1 MKSSTKKPSQ
11 PETQKKEV
19 PQKKTVQDIRKTS
32 TLLSLP
38 PKPQTQIH
46 LLYVR
51 ATEQAPVLTFHPT
64 APYTAFTEISHAK
77 DCAFR
82 FFRSMDIA
90 DHEVVVEFVGSR
102 IRFTNARWPNVQA
115 HIISC
120 YVTR

>member
-1 MKSSTKKPSQ
+1 MKSSTKKPSTT
-11 PETQKKEV
+11 PQKKEV
-19 PQKKTVQDIRKTS
+19 PQKKTVQDIRKTA
-32 TLLSLP
+32 TILSVQ
-38 PKPQTQIH
+38 PQTRVH
-46 LLYVR
+46 LLHLR
-51 ATEQAPVLTFHPT
+51 AQEWTPLTAFHPP
-64 APYTAFTEISHAK
+64 APYTVFTDVEHAK